1 MISRVSVFPP
11 HIFPNPSTLHE
22 KNKNPKIKKE
32 SKEKDSSPQTKSLW
46 HWFLSLCTTSFAFI
60 CSFCLT
66 NLFIQTG
73 EGRPSSREHDS
84 QAWLN
89 GGWKCHC
96 SMFLLHS
103 GYKNSLGSY
112 TSVAQRRFRTQQEK
126 KKTQKTAERK
136 NRPVTESR
144 WGKVNGHKRRTHGGV
159 HMEVQ
164 RGEQTCS
171 QFMLT
176 LIIPAHTQAAHPSL
190 LWHVGW
196 PLLALYVFVNC
207 PCLFSNILRGRQGQG
222 CLVGYMR
229 GAQVQECW
237 RDQMECFWARIRIP
251 AFHFLIKM
259 RQAEQNE
266 QSEGKW
272 GERKPASGSRGILIK
287 ALIVTVRA
295 QRQNKNTGEEV
306 RWSPSQRAGLTL
318 QTESDWVM
326 GECLAEE
333 SQTRTGLKRWLRW
346 LRKVNT
352 PQIRNTLVMRLLWTS
367 LWSEWWAQLLSESP
381 AAFLFLK

>member
-1 MISRVSVFPP
+1 M
-11 HIFPNPSTLHE
+11 E
-22 KNKNPKIKKE
+22 
-32 SKEKDSSPQTKSLW
+32 
-46 HWFLSLCTTSFAFI
+46 
-60 CSFCLT
+60 
-66 NLFIQTG
+66 
-73 EGRPSSREHDS
+73 
-84 QAWLN
+84 
-89 GGWKCHC
+89 
-96 SMFLLHS
+96 
-103 GYKNSLGSY
+103 
-112 TSVAQRRFRTQQEK
+112 
-126 KKTQKTAERK
+126 
-136 NRPVTESR
+136 
-144 WGKVNGHKRRTHGGV
+144 V
-159 HMEVQ
+159 HM
-164 RGEQTCS
+164 EQTCS

-176 LIIPAHTQAAHPSL
+176 LIIPARTQAAHPSL
-190 LWHVGW
+190 LWHVAW

-222 CLVGYMR
+222 CLDGYVR
-229 GAQVQECW
+229 GAQVREW
-237 RDQMECFWARIRIP
+237 RRDQMECFWARIRIP

-272 GERKPASGSRGILIK
+272 GERKPASGSQGILIK

-306 RWSPSQRAGLTL
+306 RRSPSQRAGLTL

-352 PQIRNTLVMRLLWTS
+352 PQIRNTLVMRLLRTS